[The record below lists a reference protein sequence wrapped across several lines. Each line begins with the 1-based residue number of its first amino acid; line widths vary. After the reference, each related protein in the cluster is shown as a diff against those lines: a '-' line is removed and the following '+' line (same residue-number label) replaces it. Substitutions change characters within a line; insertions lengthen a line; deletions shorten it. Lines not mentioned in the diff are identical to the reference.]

1 MCMKEVKLYR
11 KRMIPEE
18 CIELKDDEILRLDKE
33 LMVTHWKSLKPR
45 VEFSEGFSCYFL
57 EKGIKVSKRIK
68 KDGSLYYWY
77 CDIIKTDFKKEI
89 NAYVFTDL
97 LADVIIMPDGMVQ
110 VVDLDELA
118 VADKEGLITR
128 EELQMSLLQLND
140 LLEIIY
146 SGRFDSLKTIIEEYE
161 ASYYAN

>member
-1 MCMKEVKLYR
+1 M
-11 KRMIPEE
+11 
-18 CIELKDDEILRLDKE
+18 
-33 LMVTHWKSLKPR
+33 
-45 VEFSEGFSCYFL
+45 
-57 EKGIKVSKRIK
+57 
-68 KDGSLYYWY
+68 
-77 CDIIKTDFKKEI
+77 
-89 NAYVFTDL
+89 FTDL

-118 VADKEGLITR
+118 VADKEGLVTR

>member
-1 MCMKEVKLYR
+1 MVK
-11 KRMIPEE
+11 
-18 CIELKDDEILRLDKE
+18 
-33 LMVTHWKSLKPR
+33 
-45 VEFSEGFSCYFL
+45 
-57 EKGIKVSKRIK
+57 
-68 KDGSLYYWY
+68 
-77 CDIIKTDFKKEI
+77 
-89 NAYVFTDL
+89 
-97 LADVIIMPDGMVQ
+97 

>member
-1 MCMKEVKLYR
+1 M
-11 KRMIPEE
+11 
-18 CIELKDDEILRLDKE
+18 
-33 LMVTHWKSLKPR
+33 
-45 VEFSEGFSCYFL
+45 
-57 EKGIKVSKRIK
+57 
-68 KDGSLYYWY
+68 
-77 CDIIKTDFKKEI
+77 
-89 NAYVFTDL
+89 FTDL
-97 LADVIIMPDGMVQ
+97 LADVIIMPDGMVK